1 MFKTVIL
8 GCENSHA
15 DTFLDLVAND
25 PGFSEI
31 QVVGIYSDEQ
41 ESTKKL
47 HDRFGVPVMS
57 SYDEA
62 VGKVDGVIVTAR
74 HGKNHLKYALP
85 YISKGV
91 AFFIDKPFTI
101 DPAEGEELC
110 SLLEKAGCGFTG
122 GSSLK
127 HCAFVKELKAQ
138 HEADEN
144 GKTVGGFVRAPIDRA
159 SVYGGFYF
167 YAPHLVEIVAEAFG
181 AHPKSVCATERS
193 GGVSVLFRYDDF
205 DISGMYLDKN
215 YVYYAERHSEKGV
228 CGKEFPV
235 EAECFKAELGE
246 FRDILMGKSNGQSA
260 CRMMAPVYIMN
271 ALEKSIA
278 ENGKEISVR

>member
-15 DTFLDLVAND
+15 DTFLDLIAKD
-25 PGFSEI
+25 PDFSEI
-31 QVVGIYSDEQ
+31 QVTGIYSDDA

-47 HDRFGVPVMS
+47 NERFGVPVMES
-57 SYDEA
+57 FDEA

-74 HGKNHLKYALP
+74 HGKNHFKYAKP
-85 YISKGV
+85 YIAKGV
-91 AFFIDKPFTI
+91 TFFIDKPFTI

-110 SLLEKAGCGFTG
+110 KLLTENGCGFTG

-127 HCAFVKELKAQ
+127 HAGFVKELKKA
-138 HEADEN
+138 HESSEN
-144 GKTVGGFVRAPIDRA
+144 GSTMGGFVRTPVDLK

-167 YAPHLVEIVAEAFG
+167 YAQHLVEIVAEAFG
-181 AHPKSVCATERS
+181 TNPKSVCARTS
-193 GGVSVLFRYDDF
+193 PTGITALFRYETF
-205 DISGMYLDKN
+205 DVTGMYAEKN

-235 EAECFKAELGE
+235 DEACFKSEFLE
-246 FRDILMGKSNGQSA
+246 FRDILCGKSNGQLPE
-260 CRMMAPVYIMN
+260 RMMAPVYIMN
-271 ALEKSIA
+271 ALEKSL
-278 ENGKEISVR
+278 NDGGKETLVR